1 MLACEVHTAYL
12 QCLKANFFAKSISN
26 KFVDYIFLR
35 CNLQKEGEKKKKKKN
50 TKYKFTK
57 TTDYVFS
64 KSGKFGECG
73 GGGSPKERPSF
84 SNRALFMTEGRG
96 RGYNITEVD

>member
-64 KSGKFGECG
+64 KSRKFGEG
-73 GGGSPKERPSF
+73 RVAHPKSVQAFPTG
-84 SNRALFMTEGRG
+84 L
-96 RGYNITEVD
+96 YL